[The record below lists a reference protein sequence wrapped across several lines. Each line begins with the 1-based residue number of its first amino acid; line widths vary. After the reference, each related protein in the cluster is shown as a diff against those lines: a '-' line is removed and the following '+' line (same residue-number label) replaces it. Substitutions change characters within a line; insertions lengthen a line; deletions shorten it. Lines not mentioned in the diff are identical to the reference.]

1 MCTSTP
7 NEIYVIWRQQF
18 LAYSPFYTTYRV
30 LSTQYTESFLH
41 NINTLL
47 TILFSLLWY
56 FDQEDHNLHSCVF
69 MHKQP
74 IGLKASFTN
83 QLHKYHYWHISLEPP
98 SGPPSQ
104 SPTGCAVSAIP
115 KRPLFNKCEK
125 KGTPSRGIEPRS
137 PAWQA
142 GILATIL
149 WRTNNVNL
157 LHFIWYIEFA
167 AKSTILHSSFTY

>member
-7 NEIYVIWRQQF
+7 NEIYVIWRQKF

-56 FDQEDHNLHSCVF
+56 FDQEDHNLHSCVL

-74 IGLKASFTN
+74 IGLKASSTN
-83 QLHKYHYWHISLEPP
+83 QLHKYHYWHISLEPT

-104 SPTGCAVSAIP
+104 SPTGCVRWVQYQ
-115 KRPLFNKCEK
+115 KGLFSTNVRRKELRH
-125 KGTPSRGIEPRS
+125 GESNPGLPRDRRG
-137 PAWQA
+137 
-142 GILATIL
+142 
-149 WRTNNVNL
+149 
-157 LHFIWYIEFA
+157 Y
-167 AKSTILHSSFTY
+167 